1 MRSKRVASI
10 IVTIAVAGMAGCA
23 ETPTVEEVAALK
35 QNQETMQK
43 DLDELK
49 KWVADRT
56 PPKPK
61 PFEPSPLSIRGA
73 PYLGK
78 ADAPITL
85 VEFTDYQC
93 PYCKRHATG
102 TLPQIVKDY
111 VETGKVRYVLRDF
124 PLKQI
129 HPNAAK
135 LSEAVL
141 CAGEQGKAWE
151 MHDHIFNANKAPDPG
166 KMSKDVKALG
176 LDAKAFDACMRAD
189 KYAAQVDASIAE
201 GGKLGIT
208 GTPGFFLGKTDAN
221 DPEKITA
228 IEKIVGAQPFAKF
241 KEAID
246 KLLNEKK

>member
-1 MRSKRVASI
+1 MRSKWLTNTI
-10 IVTIAVAGMAGCA
+10 LTIAVTGVAGCA

-49 KWVADRT
+49 KWVAERT
-56 PPKPK
+56 PKKPK
-61 PFEPSPLSIRGA
+61 PFEPGPLSISGA

-78 ADAPITL
+78 ADAPLTL

-102 TLPQIVKDY
+102 TLPQIVKEY
-111 VETGKVRYVLRDF
+111 VDTGKVRYVLRDF

-151 MHDHIFNANKAPDPG
+151 MHDHIFKANKAPDPG
-166 KMSKDVKALG
+166 RMSKDVKALG
-176 LDAKAFDACMRAD
+176 LDAKAFDTCMKAD

-228 IEKIVGAQPFAKF
+228 VEKIVGAQPFAKF
-241 KEAID
+241 KAAID
-246 KLLNEKK
+246 NLLNGKK